1 LTSGAPVSA
10 VGDRRNLM
18 TKSKTHLLTC
28 ILACLVI
35 LTFAPPASA
44 SQWGRIRIRTGRRSK
59 PPKPPDRR
67 EFQLPT
73 DGEFRAAPTFFAARS
88 GDERCNAIDLWLSS
102 IRYEASRS
110 RVYGNRLN
118 RNFRTDGEL
127 DMSQVNDRDLAPF
140 AAPAFRGVF
149 GKELRELTEK
159 DAKEVAKA
167 LDKCSYQ
174 PWVET
179 HLEPLFEEPGRL
191 SGWAAEFG
199 RVEAAIASEKLASER
214 RMRAERYRAESRR
227 MGYSVGEPLKETGL
241 YRLYAAYLGEQEDWC
256 SPMDKRAIV
265 SQIFKADENFKI
277 DNDARYWAR
286 FESEVLPAVAAACQ
300 EAEKIYVL
308 HHVEGFYVNLDRYS
322 VSRQP
327 DPYHPSDLLNIAVY
341 SLAPDDPKKY
351 GWIYGDGTAD
361 ILPKVVSPRRRPVGR
376 RDYST
381 AGLTNDPSLTSVARI
396 REVLKNREA
405 EAESRKRRDAAEAE
419 ARRLEEARQA
429 EQERL
434 QKLAG
439 KRELHRA
446 KAAPLLVLYKGG
458 APAVYNFTAYEQH
471 QALQNIYAGNFTPFN
486 GDYESDADAQARAAG
501 ALLNGYFKR
510 DLDESMARMPDAVNA
525 AAAFARLRLPLKIA
539 YFVYQEAYA
548 DQCLKNREIEW
559 GVATIRRGEQ
569 TYNYYVRMP
578 FGDTFNLSYNAANA
592 GDIVQAMVGVSL
604 TTKGEF
610 MRDFRRFLKAEG
622 CASPAVRHFE
632 LNLHLAA
639 NWMLPLQELLPP
651 QIFNARAP
659 QPAPDAPERDARPP
673 KPQSQPSRATK
684 QPRRRP

>member
-1 LTSGAPVSA
+1 
-10 VGDRRNLM
+10 M
-18 TKSKTHLLTC
+18 TKSHTRLLTS
-28 ILACLVI
+28 IIACLVA
-35 LTFAPPASA
+35 LAFAPPAVSA
-44 SQWGRIRIRTGRRSK
+44 TQWGRIRIRTGGRPK
-59 PPKPPDRR
+59 PPKPPDGR
-67 EFQLPT
+67 EFQQPIN
-73 DGEFRAAPTFFAARS
+73 GEFKATPTFFAAGS

-110 RVYGNRLN
+110 RTYGRRL
-118 RNFRTDGEL
+118 REL
-127 DMSQVNDRDLAPF
+127 DMEQVNDSDLASF
-140 AAPAFRGVF
+140 AAPAFRSVF
-149 GKELRELTEK
+149 GKTLHELTEK

-179 HLEPLFEEPGRL
+179 RLEPLFKEPGRL
-191 SGWAAEFG
+191 GDWAAESR

-214 RMRAERYRAESRR
+214 RVRAERYRAEAGR

-241 YRLYAAYLGEQEDWC
+241 YRLHAAYLGQQEDWC
-256 SPMDKRAIV
+256 SPKDKRVIL
-265 SQIFKADENFKI
+265 SQIFKVDENFKI
-277 DNDARYWAR
+277 DNDAQYWAR
-286 FESEVLPAVAAACQ
+286 FESEVLPVVAAACPD
-300 EAEKIYVL
+300 AEKIYVL
-308 HHVEGFYVNLDRYS
+308 HHVAGFYFNRERYS

-327 DPYHPSDLLNIAVY
+327 DPNHPSDLLNIAVY

-351 GWIYGDGTAD
+351 DWIYGDGSAD
-361 ILPKVVSPRRRPVGR
+361 ILPYVVSPRRRPVGR

-381 AGLTNDPSLTSVARI
+381 AGLTNDPSLTTVARI

-405 EAESRKRRDAAEAE
+405 EEEARKRREAAEAE
-419 ARRLEEARQA
+419 ARRVEEARRA
-429 EQERL
+429 EQEQLRK
-434 QKLAG
+434 QAA
-439 KRELHRA
+439 KRELHRTQ
-446 KAAPLLVLYKGG
+446 AAPLLLLYKGG
-458 APAVYNFTAYEQH
+458 APTVYNFAGYEQQ

-501 ALLNGYFKR
+501 AMLNGYFKR
-510 DLDESMARMPDAVNA
+510 DLGESMARMPDAVNE

-548 DQCLKNREIEW
+548 EQCLTNREIEW

-610 MRDFRRFLKAEG
+610 VRDFRRFLKAEG

-651 QIFNARAP
+651 QIFKARPP
-659 QPAPDAPERDARPP
+659 QPAPAAPQRDSRPL
-673 KPQSQPSRATK
+673 KPQPQPSGATR